1 MIEATFCS
9 EFDLQTNV
17 FFRES
22 LVVENTAC
30 ASEWWGV
37 ITGICDQLFKM
48 GVKTPNLCYLS
59 TCTGLAVSTQ
69 KTKNSR
75 IS

>member
-48 GVKTPNLCYLS
+48 GVKPPICVT
-59 TCTGLAVSTQ
+59 
-69 KTKNSR
+69 
-75 IS
+75 